1 MNPSRYSSP
10 LILSLSMF
18 LLLTIFAT
26 LIRAEEYQGCYAFD
40 NSLSVKN
47 TSIFQSTGLCNLQIC
62 GPEGYAVYGL
72 SDNQCYCGNSI
83 PSDQVD
89 GSKCNLKCPGWQND
103 TCGAVGYLSVWL
115 TGTGNLVG
123 NAATQILS
131 VDPTATKTSA
141 VASSTVY
148 VTSPGQTTIIQS
160 ATAQSQTPSSGGG
173 VSGGEAAGIA
183 IGVLA
188 LIGIGA
194 AAFFFIR
201 RRRRDDYQKQYE
213 GSGFGS
219 SPGSLNRPF
228 GTDQRLEPQMLK
240 RESVG
245 SLADEHDYSRKILRV
260 INPDGS

>member
-1 MNPSRYSSP
+1 MG
-10 LILSLSMF
+10 SL
-18 LLLTIFAT
+18 T
-26 LIRAEEYQGCYAFD
+26 LG
-40 NSLSVKN
+40 
-47 TSIFQSTGLCNLQIC
+47 
-62 GPEGYAVYGL
+62 
-72 SDNQCYCGNSI
+72 
-83 PSDQVD
+83 
-89 GSKCNLKCPGWQND
+89 
-103 TCGAVGYLSVWL
+103 GAVGFLSVWL
-115 TGTGNLVG
+115 TGTGSLVG

-131 VDPTATKTSA
+131 ATATATKTTSA
-141 VASSTVY
+141 ASSTVY
-148 VTSPGQTTIIQS
+148 VTSPGSTSPSNGSNIETTIIQS
-160 ATAQSQTPSSGGG
+160 ATAESQASSGGGGG

-194 AAFFFIR
+194 AAFFIIR
-201 RRRRDDYQKQYE
+201 RRRKDDYQKQYE

-260 INPDGS
+260 LSLDIGLT

>member
-1 MNPSRYSSP
+1 
-10 LILSLSMF
+10 MF
-18 LLLTIFAT
+18 LLLTFFAT
-26 LIRAEEYQGCYAFD
+26 LIRAEEYQGCYSFD
-40 NSLSVKN
+40 NNLSIKN
-47 TSIFQSTGLCNLQIC
+47 TSTFQSTGLCNLQVC
-62 GPEGYAVYGL
+62 GPEGFAVYGL
-72 SDNQCYCGNSI
+72 SDNQCYCGNSL
-83 PSDQVD
+83 PSNQVD
-89 GSKCNLKCPGWQND
+89 ASKCYLECPGWQND
-103 TCGAVGYLSVWL
+103 TCGAVGFLSVWL
-115 TGTGNLVG
+115 TGTGSLVG

-131 VDPTATKTSA
+131 ATATATKTTSA
-141 VASSTVY
+141 ASNTVY
-148 VTSPGQTTIIQS
+148 VTSPGKTTIIQS
-160 ATAQSQTPSSGGG
+160 ATAESQASSGAGGGG

-194 AAFFFIR
+194 AAFFIIR
-201 RRRRDDYQKQYE
+201 RRRKDDYQKQYE

>member
-1 MNPSRYSSP
+1 
-10 LILSLSMF
+10 
-18 LLLTIFAT
+18 LT
-26 LIRAEEYQGCYAFD
+26 LG
-40 NSLSVKN
+40 
-47 TSIFQSTGLCNLQIC
+47 
-62 GPEGYAVYGL
+62 
-72 SDNQCYCGNSI
+72 
-83 PSDQVD
+83 
-89 GSKCNLKCPGWQND
+89 
-103 TCGAVGYLSVWL
+103 GAVGFLSVWL

-123 NAATQILS
+123 NVATQILS

-141 VASSTVY
+141 VASNTVY
-148 VTSPGQTTIIQS
+148 VTSPGSTFLSNASNIETTVIQS
-160 ATAQSQTPSSGGG
+160 APAESQASSSGGG

-194 AAFFFIR
+194 AAFFIIR

-245 SLADEHDYSRKILRV
+245 SLADENDYSRKILRV
-260 INPDGS
+260 LSRSTGLT